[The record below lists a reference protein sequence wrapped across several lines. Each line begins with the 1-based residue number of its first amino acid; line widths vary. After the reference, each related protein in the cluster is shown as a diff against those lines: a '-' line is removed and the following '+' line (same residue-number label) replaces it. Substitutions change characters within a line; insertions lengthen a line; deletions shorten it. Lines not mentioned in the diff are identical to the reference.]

1 MDERLEAIAEG
12 EDLVGQPGDPNGLR
26 TVVIHRGERG
36 YGLTVSG
43 ESPVTVQDVKDGGPA
58 AQAGVKKGDSII
70 RVNGTLVSQV
80 NHKEVVQIIKST
92 QYVKLTLQSCPE
104 GELPASLVSSQD
116 PTHRPLP
123 PTPTNKTNER
133 ITAPLPVTSQLQ
145 NQLEMQ
151 RVKMLHVYL
160 DKQCKV
166 RDSILAELERGTSKN
181 LQRNFE
187 KELDSINRQIAKIT
201 EELKNMKDIEGQ
213 LHTYPRSSPRSPPLS
228 RSSFSHP
235 HSHSFSHSRSSSDVP
250 PPLPI
255 RNRSLVSQI
264 STPNISLPSTISIP
278 SNPSLSSSSLSG
290 GAGAGAGAAAP
301 PLPPRPQQFERL
313 GDGGLAQSLENI
325 HKVHSINHS
334 ASTADSSTR
343 PPSHYRAKSSP
354 DPLGQQANP
363 GTLRLSDSLSDLSS
377 VGIMSSGSRSKVSSV
392 VGDETFVGE
401 PPGTPPPPYSST
413 TSSCTSSLLKL
424 PSSQEEGD
432 ENYSIIQEDSEA
444 GDGEFAPSAPPLS
457 PAPPL
462 PSRPTLPGVSKAG
475 SQHNSPHSSRVTSP
489 TTSNGQAGTPTNP
502 LLSPGLWSPVSS
514 SIMCME
520 DDEFSDPEPMEDHG
534 PFQSLS
540 KLCRHKAY
548 LAVFINYVIS
558 NCDSSS
564 LFFYLITDLYKEGIG
579 KEMKRWAY
587 EIHSSFLLPGAPL
600 RLSNIDE
607 SVLREID
614 QTLQH
619 ESDKEE
625 ILRKVFWKARQRSR
639 EDLNEL
645 LADFRSKRNAGLGS
659 IFGPPDHLLEESIH
673 NKTKELSIVD
683 HLLAPC
689 LESVSDDLKNATDQM
704 FVMASSLATILYK
717 YFNVR
722 SQQTQNLIDRCPLFV
737 GKERPIR
744 PKIFR
749 GNKKTIMFC
758 DHHFNV
764 QSYYSVTYC
773 NHCGLIIWGIA
784 PQGYQCTNCEMNIHK
799 MCAKRVE
806 EVCIGQLRKKDSK
819 FITFFGKIMPD
830 DKENRRKTSQVN
842 PSHIERARNY
852 PDDGDFEDSI
862 TGTWTICDC
871 AFLQSGSRSVGNGC
885 CCCSCSCMH

>member
-213 LHTYPRSSPRSPPLS
+213 
-228 RSSFSHP
+228 
-235 HSHSFSHSRSSSDVP
+235 
-250 PPLPI
+250 
-255 RNRSLVSQI
+255 
-264 STPNISLPSTISIP
+264 
-278 SNPSLSSSSLSG
+278 
-290 GAGAGAGAAAP
+290 
-301 PLPPRPQQFERL
+301 
-313 GDGGLAQSLENI
+313 
-325 HKVHSINHS
+325 S

-862 TGTWTICDC
+862 TGKISRRASVCG
-871 AFLQSGSRSVGNGC
+871 ASGSAVGCLRVSWHRSLIYHSHILLAPIVFPSPSLLETSRASVWDHNAK
-885 CCCSCSCMH
+885 S